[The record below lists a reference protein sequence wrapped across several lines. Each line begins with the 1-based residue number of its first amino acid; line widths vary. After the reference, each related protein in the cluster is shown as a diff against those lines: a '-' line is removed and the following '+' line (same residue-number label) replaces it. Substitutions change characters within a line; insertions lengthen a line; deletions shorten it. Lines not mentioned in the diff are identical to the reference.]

1 MCLAIPGKL
10 VQWLDHDPIM
20 ARGLVEFGGVQRECH
35 LACVLE
41 AREGDYLIVH
51 AGVAISRVQPEEAER
66 MLQELAALGELGEA
80 ES

>member
-10 VQWLDHDPIM
+10 VQWLDRDPIM

-35 LACVLE
+35 LACVPE
-41 AREGDYLIVH
+41 AIEGEYLIVH

-66 MLQELAALGELGEA
+66 MLQELAALGELDEA
-80 ES
+80 GP